1 MNHFCDVGSR
11 EWIGQAAQGHVLF
24 VVSEHKT
31 CVSWLDLCML
41 SQRVAFD
48 CMFVCVLMFSNL
60 SGEHRLRTG
69 GS

>member
-1 MNHFCDVGSR
+1 MFALESGLGRQHESMFS
-11 EWIGQAAQGHVLF
+11 F

>member
-1 MNHFCDVGSR
+1 MLALESGLGRQHKGMFS
-11 EWIGQAAQGHVLF
+11 F

-31 CVSWLDLCML
+31 CVSWHDFCML